1 MILRSMVALLIAAG
15 VAGCGSVR
23 TLSSD
28 NVAKVDDL
36 DLRGTACGDKLPRVY
51 GGVVYNVCV
60 LSGDGHR
67 RGGALYRFGLME
79 YPAPVIDMG
88 LSAVADTLVLPYTLY
103 RQNRDGDIQMLR
115 E

>member
-1 MILRSMVALLIAAG
+1 MLIRLLTALLIAVG
-15 VAGCGSVR
+15 MAGCGSVR
-23 TLSSD
+23 MLSSD
-28 NVAKVDDL
+28 KVAKVEDL
-36 DLRGTACGDKLPRVY
+36 RLRGTACGDTLPRVY
-51 GGVVYNVCV
+51 GGVVYNICV
-60 LSGDGHR
+60 LSGDGHE
-67 RGGALYRFGLME
+67 RGGPLYRFGLMM

>member
-1 MILRSMVALLIAAG
+1 MLIRLLTTLVIVVG
-15 VAGCGSVR
+15 VTGCGSVR

-36 DLRGTACGDKLPRVY
+36 GLRGTACGDTLPRVY
-51 GGVVYNVCV
+51 GGVVYNSCV
-60 LSGDGHR
+60 LIGDDR
-67 RGGALYRFGLME
+67 QRGGPISRFSLME

-88 LSAVADTLVLPYTLY
+88 FSAVVDTLVLPYTLY

>member
-1 MILRSMVALLIAAG
+1 MIVRLMVALLIAASI
-15 VAGCGSVR
+15 AGCGSVR

-36 DLRGTACGDKLPRVY
+36 ELKGTACGDTLPRVY
-51 GGVVYNVCV
+51 GGVVYNICV
-60 LSGDGHR
+60 LSGNGHE
-67 RGGALYRFGLME
+67 RGGPLYRIGLME

-103 RQNRDGDIQMLR
+103 RQNQDGSIQMLR